1 MNRARPT
8 NHPTATKPTNQ
19 QTKQLTSRLCPLARG
34 LRTRYEA
41 KETRKVPIFEFIKEN
56 FAVPANQYFRDF
68 LPLRRFI
75 IATSA
80 G

>member
-34 LRTRYEA
+34 SRTRYEA
-41 KETRKVPIFEFIKEN
+41 KETSKAVNFGIYKRKLH
-56 FAVPANQYFRDF
+56 FRDF

-75 IATSA
+75 IAT
-80 G
+80 